1 MPPDKRNGP
10 GVITPQPAP
19 DAKTPATR
27 SKPIVQ
33 PAGDIPAQIRRRREA
48 SYRLPPMA
56 DGRRDP
62 LDPPTRHRC
71 FECGRDLRLARFHRI
86 DDTRIVCRRCY
97 RDRWAPR

>member
-1 MPPDKRNGP
+1 MNDESRPEAAPESAP
-10 GVITPQPAP
+10 TTASTEAMVTPV
-19 DAKTPATR
+19 
-27 SKPIVQ
+27 S
-33 PAGDIPAQIRRRREA
+33 DIPGQVRCRREA

-62 LDPPTRHRC
+62 IDPPTRHRC

-86 DDTRIVCRRCY
+86 DKTRIVCRRCY